1 MNNRAL
7 TIATVATI
15 WFIVVLTLGAE
26 LSASF
31 KTLVAQI
38 GGHHWV
44 GKSILSTVLFLVVFL
59 LFKKTNESSSVL
71 KNSYLVVGS
80 VVFGG
85 LIIFLFYLLDFL
97 KG

>member
-7 TIATVATI
+7 TIATVVTI
-15 WFIVVLTLGAE
+15 WFIVALTLGAE
-26 LSASF
+26 LSAPF
-31 KTLVAQI
+31 KTLIAEI

-44 GKSILSTVLFLVVFL
+44 GKSILSTALFLVVFL
-59 LFKKTNESSSVL
+59 IFKKTNDSSSVL

-80 VVFGG
+80 AVGGG
-85 LIIFLFYLLDFL
+85 LIIFLFYLQHFL